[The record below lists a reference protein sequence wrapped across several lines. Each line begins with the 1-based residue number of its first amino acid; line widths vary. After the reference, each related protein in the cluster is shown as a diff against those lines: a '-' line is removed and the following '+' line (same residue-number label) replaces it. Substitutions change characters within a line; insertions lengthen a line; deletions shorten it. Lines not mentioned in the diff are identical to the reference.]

1 MRNVWTTPSVWF
13 YILYSHIYF
22 LFIAF
27 HLYRLHT
34 KCIESRVH
42 SLFYFTFTRSIL
54 ASVWAICM
62 HIILYCFAW
71 RTASLWT
78 QKQVKS
84 NKPVSVIC
92 FMFGHFL
99 MFDWI
104 NLMHS
109 ARNWLTIVFNLQFS
123 VISRAIIIYPKLLH
137 LVLHLLIVNTMEAL
151 GCHKIGPIDIYFW
164 LLSFWPNER
173 KRIGSKKL
181 YSKNNSK
188 VCRQIQYGVLG
199 HCMKT
204 NVNIQKFQ

>member
-1 MRNVWTTPSVWF
+1 MRLRFISQVEKCLNNSECL
-13 YILYSHIYF
+13 ILYFIFSHLFLIYSI
-22 LFIAF
+22 L
-27 HLYRLHT
+27 LYRLHT

-54 ASVWAICM
+54 ASAWAICM
-62 HIILYCFAW
+62 YIILYCFAW

-109 ARNWLTIVFNLQFS
+109 AHNWLTIVVNLQFS
-123 VISRAIIIYPKLLH
+123 VISNPKLLY
-137 LVLHLLIVNTMEAL
+137 LVLHLLIVDTMEAL
-151 GCHKIGPIDIYFW
+151 GCHKIGSIDIYFW
-164 LLSFWPNER
+164 VFDLLMRER
-173 KRIGSKKL
+173 ESVKSEAKTKFLLKCKTGHF
-181 YSKNNSK
+181 
-188 VCRQIQYGVLG
+188 LG
-199 HCMKT
+199 EST
-204 NVNIQKFQ
+204 VVTTFGYRS